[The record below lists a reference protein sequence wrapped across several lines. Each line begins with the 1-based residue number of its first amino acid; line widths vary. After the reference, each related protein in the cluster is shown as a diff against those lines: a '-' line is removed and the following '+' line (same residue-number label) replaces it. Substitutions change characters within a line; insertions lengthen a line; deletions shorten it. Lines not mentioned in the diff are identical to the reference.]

1 MRIPAF
7 PTHIVLG
14 AVHRAQGMRSR
25 AARRL
30 PACAVL
36 TTSSAL
42 DVRCSC
48 AGAVAWA
55 FLCVVVCVGVCATCV
70 VSGGGLG
77 RIRCVRRM
85 LRTVVCST
93 LCVAVVQAIAIA
105 RRAQSHSRA
114 GRVPGAR
121 EVPLRMRGAGRA
133 RVCVFWA
140 LHIAWYGS

>member
-1 MRIPAF
+1 MSLPAF

-14 AVHRAQGMRSR
+14 ADRRAQDLRSR

-30 PACAVL
+30 PARAVL
-36 TTSSAL
+36 TTRSARA
-42 DVRCSC
+42 VRCSC
-48 AGAVAWA
+48 ASAVAWA
-55 FLCVVVCVGVCATCV
+55 FSCVVVSGCVCASGV
-70 VSGGGLG
+70 EPGGGVG
-77 RIRCVRRM
+77 RIRCVHRM
-85 LRTVVCST
+85 LRTVVCGRSR
-93 LCVAVVQAIAIA
+93 VAVVQAIAIA

-114 GRVPGAR
+114 GQVPGAR

>member
-1 MRIPAF
+1 M
-7 PTHIVLG
+7 
-14 AVHRAQGMRSR
+14 
-25 AARRL
+25 
-30 PACAVL
+30 
-36 TTSSAL
+36 
-42 DVRCSC
+42 
-48 AGAVAWA
+48 
-55 FLCVVVCVGVCATCV
+55 CATCV